1 MLEIPEKQTGNSE
14 EKFKAKVNE
23 HNENICFTDQHL
35 YLTAFYHGPINTNN
49 INKSKLRIFVH
60 QHIFTKDI

>member
-23 HNENICFTDQHL
+23 HNENICFTD
-35 YLTAFYHGPINTNN
+35 
-49 INKSKLRIFVH
+49 
-60 QHIFTKDI
+60 